1 MPPGLELTLAILLI
15 ALAVA
20 PLFRGRRRADGSF
33 HSASMVFLLVGSL
46 FALGWGWVRSREG
59 RSPKPPA
66 TNRPLEAKTPGFITS
81 DSCRSCHPKYYA
93 SWRNSY
99 HSAMTRLPTAG
110 AVMGDFNDAEAH
122 FDGNRFRM
130 RRRGDEYWIEMP
142 ALRDDGAIDAAQP
155 AWERKIE
162 LVTGSH
168 HYQVY
173 WFSGGHTARMD
184 QFPLVWLIKEQ
195 RWVPRES
202 SFLVP
207 PHQGISLE
215 EGRWNEGCIRCH
227 TTGGN
232 PNWHSHFEMY
242 PTAAEFGIS
251 CEACHG
257 PAEEHV
263 EINGNP
269 LRRYTRRGGE
279 SDDNATTLPTR
290 LKAPLDSQVCG
301 QCHSVNVEAS
311 VALREEWRQKGYS
324 YRPGDDLHKE
334 RDIFRPTD
342 PAMVEAYGG
351 KDSEFIRNFFWSDG
365 MIRVAGRE
373 YNGLL
378 ETPCHQHGDESRR
391 MSCFSC
397 HQLHGNSDDG
407 RNLKEWANDQLKPA
421 MRGNQACLQ
430 CHEAFAKDLSGH
442 TRHAADSSG
451 SLCYN
456 CHMPHTTYGLLSS
469 IRSHQVD
476 SPDVAT
482 SLATGRPNACNQC
495 HLDQTLDWTATH
507 LSEWYGISRPE
518 LSEDEKEVAASVL
531 WTLRGDAGQ
540 RALMAW
546 SLGWGAAIEA
556 SANGWREPYLAHLLE
571 DPYDA
576 IRFMAQR
583 SLRKSEGFEDWE
595 YDHLADETSRRKA
608 ATKALAIWKERK
620 ATGASTADSPATL
633 LKPGG
638 GLDAVQFGIL
648 AAQRDDTPIVLSE

>member
-20 PLFRGRRRADGSF
+20 PLFRGRRRADASF
-33 HSASMVFLLVGSL
+33 HSASSVFLLVGAL
-46 FALGWGWVRSREG
+46 FALGWGWARSRET
-59 RSPKPPA
+59 RSPNPTA
-66 TNRPLEAKTPGFITS
+66 TNRPVEAKTPGFITS
-81 DSCRSCHPKYYA
+81 NSCRSCHPQHYA
-93 SWRNSY
+93 SWRGSY
-99 HSAMTRLPTAG
+99 HSTMTRLPTADS
-110 AVMGDFNDAEAH
+110 VMGDFNDAEAH
-122 FDGNRFRM
+122 FGGNSFRM
-130 RRRGDEYWIEMP
+130 QRKGGDYWIEMP
-142 ALRDDGAIDAAQP
+142 ALREDGSIDAAQP
-155 AWERKIE
+155 ARERKIA

-173 WFSGGHTARMD
+173 WFSSGHTARMD

-207 PHQGISLE
+207 PHQGMSLE

-263 EINGNP
+263 AINGNP
-269 LRRYTRRGGE
+269 LRRYTTRGDGAGDE
-279 SDDNATTLPTR
+279 TSTLPTS

-311 VALREEWRQKGYS
+311 VALREEWRKQGYS

-342 PAMVEAYGG
+342 PAMVAAYGG

-378 ETPCHQHGDESRR
+378 ESPCHQHADEERR

-397 HQLHGNSDDG
+397 HQLHGNAGQGSD
-407 RNLKEWANDQLKPA
+407 LEEWADDQLKPG

-430 CHEAFAKDLSGH
+430 CHEDFGDDIAAH
-442 TRHAADSSG
+442 THHAPDSSG

-456 CHMPHTTYGLLSS
+456 CHMSHTTYGLLGS
-469 IRSHQVD
+469 IRSHQID

-495 HLDQTLDWTATH
+495 HLDQTLDWAATH
-507 LSEWYGISRPE
+507 LNVWYDLPRPE
-518 LSEDEKEVAASVL
+518 LSADEKEVAASVL
-531 WTLRGDAGQ
+531 WTLKGDAGQ

-546 SLGWGAAIEA
+546 SLGWEPAVEA
-556 SANGWREPYLAHLLE
+556 SADGWREPYLAHLLE

-583 SLRKSEGFEDWE
+583 SLRKSPGFEDWE
-595 YDHLADETSRRKA
+595 YDHLAEEKARKKA
-608 ATKALAIWKERK
+608 AENALETWKGRAMEEDS
-620 ATGASTADSPATL
+620 APGSTATL
-633 LKPGG
+633 LKQKGE
-638 GLDAVQFGIL
+638 LDAVRFGIL

>member
-1 MPPGLELTLAILLI
+1 MHPALELILAILLI
-15 ALAVA
+15 VLAVA
-20 PLFRGRRRADGSF
+20 PLFLGRRRAGDAF
-33 HSASMVFLLVGSL
+33 HSAFVVFLLVGA
-46 FALGWGWVRSREG
+46 FVALGWGWVRSREV
-59 RSPKPPA
+59 RTSPPVA
-66 TNRPLEAKTPGFITS
+66 VNRPVEKKTPGFITS
-81 DSCRSCHPKYYA
+81 DSCRSCHPQHHETW
-93 SWRNSY
+93 SHSY
-99 HSAMTRLPTAG
+99 HSTMTQLPSAES
-110 AVMGDFNDAEAH
+110 VMGDFNDAEAH
-122 FDGNRFRM
+122 FNGSAFRM
-130 RRRGDEYWIEMP
+130 TRKGGDYWIEMP
-142 ALRDDGAIDAAQP
+142 GLAADGSVDRNRPAQ
-155 AWERKIE
+155 ERKIE

-173 WFSGGHTARMD
+173 WFSAGHTARMD
-184 QFPLVWLIKEQ
+184 QFPLVWLIEEQ

-207 PHQGISLE
+207 PHQGMSLE

-232 PNWHSHFEMY
+232 PNWQSHFEMY

-269 LRRYTRRGGE
+269 LRRYSSRGNDTGDE
-279 SDDNATTLPTR
+279 TSTLPTR

-311 VALREEWRQKGYS
+311 VALREEWRQKGYA

-351 KDSEFIRNFFWSDG
+351 KDSDFIRNFFWSDG

-397 HQLHGNSDDG
+397 HLLHGNAG
-407 RNLKEWANDQLKPA
+407 GEAGLKEWANDQLKPG
-421 MRGNQACLQ
+421 MRGNKACLQ
-430 CHEAFAKDLSGH
+430 CHEDFADDVSAH
-442 TRHAADSSG
+442 THHATDSSG

-456 CHMPHTTYGLLSS
+456 CHMPHTTYGLLGS
-469 IRSHQVD
+469 IRSHQIG
-476 SPDVAT
+476 SPDVKA
-482 SLATGRPNACNQC
+482 SLSTGRPNACNQC
-495 HLDQTLDWTATH
+495 HLDRTLAWAAAR
-507 LSEWYGISRPE
+507 LNVWYDIPSPE
-518 LSEDEKEVAASVL
+518 LSAEEKEVAASVL
-531 WTLRGDAGQ
+531 WTLKGDAGQ

-546 SLGWGAAIEA
+546 SLGWEPAIEA
-556 SANGWREPYLAHLLE
+556 SGNGWREPFLAHLLD

-576 IRFMAQR
+576 VRFMAHR
-583 SLRKSEGFEDWE
+583 SLRKSPGFEDWK
-595 YDHLADETSRRKA
+595 YDHLADEASRRKA
-608 ATKALAIWKERK
+608 AGKALEIWKGR
-620 ATGASTADSPATL
+620 ATESDAEEKSSATL
-633 LKPGG
+633 LKQNGE
-638 GLDAVQFGIL
+638 LDAVRFGAL